1 MVLYLVFL
9 ALLTFVLLRRMGASR
24 RSGNGI
30 HRLPP
35 SPPGLPVIGHLHLL
49 RSNPHLSL
57 TDIAGRHGADDGFML
72 LRLGQV
78 PNLVVSSPRAAE
90 AVLRAHDHTFAS
102 RPPSAV
108 SDIVFSYSDVA
119 LAPYG
124 DYWRL
129 VRRLVTTHVLSASK
143 VQSLRRARQE
153 EVALVVAKIRDAA
166 AARAAPVDMTEV
178 FCVFTNDMVCRAVS
192 GKFFRRLEGRHRAF
206 QEIINSQV
214 ILIAGFNLDD
224 CFPWLAKVGGV
235 FARLLFAK
243 AFTLKKQWDV
253 LLDEIITEHAA
264 KLEEE
269 RHDKVSDDAGQ
280 SQEEDA
286 DFVHVLLSLQ
296 QEYRLTRQQVNS
308 ILVVCVLRNKLLH
321 YIFIYIYICINN
333 ICYSGLTKCMLLSI
347 AYI

>member
-1 MVLYLVFL
+1 MAAQTILSLVFL
-9 ALLTFVLLRRMGASR
+9 ALLTFVLLRRMGAR
-24 RSGNGI
+24 RSGNGMH

-49 RSNPHLSL
+49 GSNPHISL
-57 TDIAGRHGADDGFML
+57 REIAGRHGAGDGFML

-78 PNLVVSSPRAAE
+78 PALVVSSPRAAE
-90 AVLRAHDHTFAS
+90 DVLRSHDHAFAS

-108 SDIVFSYSDVA
+108 ADILLSYSDVA

-153 EVALVVAKIRDAA
+153 EVALVVGRVRGAA
-166 AARAAPVDMTEV
+166 AAASATAVDMTEL
-178 FCVFTNDMVCRAVS
+178 FSVFTNDVVCRAVS
-192 GKFFRRLEGRHRAF
+192 GRFFRRVDGRHSAF

-214 ILIAGFNLDD
+214 VLIAGFNLDD
-224 CFPWLAKVGGV
+224 CFPCLARVGV
-235 FARLLFAK
+235 LARVLFAK
-243 AFTLKKQWDV
+243 VFSLKKKWDV

-264 KLEEE
+264 KLASAQEE
-269 RHDKVSDDAGQ
+269 RRDKVDDDDGQ
-280 SQEEDA
+280 MSQEEDDA

-296 QEYRLTRQQVNS
+296 QEYRLTRQQVKS
-308 ILVVCVLRNKLLH
+308 ILVVRACLR
-321 YIFIYIYICINN
+321 
-333 ICYSGLTKCMLLSI
+333 
-347 AYI
+347 AQ

>member
-1 MVLYLVFL
+1 MAEMVLYLVFL
-9 ALLTFVLLRRMGASR
+9 ALLTFVLLRRMGGR
-24 RSGNGI
+24 RSGHGI

-35 SPPGLPVIGHLHLL
+35 SPPGLPIIGHLHLL
-49 RSNPHLSL
+49 GSNPHLSL
-57 TDIAGRHGADDGFML
+57 REIAASMHGAAADGFML

-108 SDIVFSYSDVA
+108 ADILLSYSDVA

-129 VRRLVTTHVLSASK
+129 VRRLVTTHVLSAGK

-153 EVALVVAKIRDAA
+153 EVALAVAKIRDAA
-166 AARAAPVDMTEV
+166 STAVDMTEV

-206 QEIINSQV
+206 QVSINSQV

-296 QEYRLTRQQVNS
+296 QEYRLTRQQVKS
-308 ILVVCVLRNKLLH
+308 ILVVCAQQTIAL
-321 YIFIYIYICINN
+321 YIYIY
-333 ICYSGLTKCMLLSI
+333 T
-347 AYI
+347 YI